1 MKEISKIKVN
11 LQNRSYPIYIGDD
24 LFTSFE
30 KLVEGFSNYS
40 KVVIVTDNHVKKSI
54 NEKIFLLKKI
64 CDKNVSSI
72 SLPPGEKSK
81 SFKYLEFLCEKI
93 LEKKI
98 DRKTLLV
105 CIGGGVI
112 GDLVGLTASVLLRG
126 IDFIQI
132 PTTLLSQVDSSVGGK
147 TAINSKFG
155 KNLIGTFY
163 QPKSVLI
170 SLNILKS
177 LPYRQIIC
185 GYAEILKYSLIRD
198 NNFFLWLKKNGH
210 KIISLEKTSLIYA
223 IKKSCEIKSQI
234 VSKDEKETGM
244 REILNFGHTFGH
256 AIESQTGFSKKILHG
271 EAVFLGMF
279 LAIKFSTFLSFGNE
293 KMIENYENHMK
304 DLKIPFRLLDYNLRF
319 TPKEFIKH
327 LRFDKKVKNNKLKF
341 ILLEQYGKTLSYILY
356 NEKLLVKFLETNLE

>member
-1 MKEISKIKVN
+1 M
-11 LQNRSYPIYIGDD
+11 
-24 LFTSFE
+24 
-30 KLVEGFSNYS
+30 
-40 KVVIVTDNHVKKSI
+40 
-54 NEKIFLLKKI
+54 
-64 CDKNVSSI
+64 
-72 SLPPGEKSK
+72 
-81 SFKYLEFLCEKI
+81 CEKI

-126 IDFIQI
+126 IDFVQI

-223 IKKSCEIKSQI
+223 IKKAVRLNLKI
-234 VSKDEKETGM
+234 VSKDEKETGI

-279 LAIKFSTFLSFGNE
+279 LAIKFSAFLSFGNE

-304 DLKIPFRLLDYNLRF
+304 DLKIPFRLLDYNLKF
-319 TPKEFIKH
+319 TPK
-327 LRFDKKVKNNKLKF
+327 N
-341 ILLEQYGKTLSYILY
+341 LLNI
-356 NEKLLVKFLETNLE
+356 

>member
-30 KLVEGFSNYS
+30 KLIEGFSNYS

-64 CDKNVSSI
+64 CDKNISSI

-126 IDFIQI
+126 VDFIQI

-177 LPYRQIIC
+177 LPYRQIIS

-279 LAIKFSTFLSFGNE
+279 LAIKFSTFLSLGNE

-341 ILLEQYGKTLSYILY
+341 ILLEQYGKTLSYVLY
-356 NEKLLVKFLETNLE
+356 NEKLLVKFLEKDLE

>member
-1 MKEISKIKVN
+1 MTKISKLKVN
-11 LQNRSYPIYIGDD
+11 LGNRSYPIYIGYD
-24 LFTSFE
+24 LFSSFE
-30 KLVEGFSNYS
+30 KHIEGFSNYS
-40 KVVIVTDNHVKKSI
+40 KLVIVTDNHVKKSI
-54 NEKIFLLKKI
+54 NEKILLFKKK
-64 CDKNVSSI
+64 CNKSVSII
-72 SLPPGEKSK
+72 SLPKGEQSK
-81 SFKYLEFLCEKI
+81 SFKCLEFLCEKI

-112 GDLVGLTASVLLRG
+112 GDLVGFTASILLRG

-170 SLNILKS
+170 SLNVLKS
-177 LPYRQIIC
+177 LPPREIAC

-198 NNFFLWLKKNGH
+198 SKFFFWLKKNGR
-210 KIISLEKTSLIYA
+210 KIISLEKSSLVYA
-223 IKKSCEIKSQI
+223 IKKSCDIKSQI
-234 VSKDEKETGM
+234 VSKDEKEIGI

-256 AIESQTGFSKKILHG
+256 AIESQTGFSKRILHG
-271 EAVFLGMF
+271 EAVFLGMY
-279 LAIKFSTFLSFGNE
+279 LAIKFSAFLSFGNE
-293 KMIENYENHMK
+293 KMIENFENHMK
-304 DLKIPFRLLDYNLRF
+304 DLKIPFRLSDYNLKF

-327 LRFDKKVKNNKLKF
+327 LRFDKKVKNSKLKF
-341 ILLEQYGKTLSYILY
+341 ILLEQYGKTISYILY
-356 NEKLLVKFLETNLE
+356 NEKLLVKFLEENLE

>member
-1 MKEISKIKVN
+1 MVKINEIKVN
-11 LQNRSYPIYIGDD
+11 LGNRSYPIYIGND
-24 LFTSFE
+24 LFSSFE

-40 KVVIVTDNHVKKSI
+40 GLVVVTDNQVKKLI
-54 NEKIFLLKKI
+54 NEKIFSLKKR
-64 CDKNVSSI
+64 CDKSVSI
-72 SLPPGEKSK
+72 ICLPPGENSK
-81 SFKYLEFLCEKI
+81 SFKYFEFLCEKI

-126 IDFIQI
+126 VDFVQM

-185 GYAEILKYSLIRD
+185 GYAEILKYSLISD

-210 KIISLEKTSLIYA
+210 KIITLEKTSLIHA
-223 IKKSCEIKSQI
+223 IKKSCEIKSKI
-234 VSKDEKETGM
+234 VSKDEKETGI

-279 LAIKFSTFLSFGNE
+279 LAIKFSAFLSFGNE
-293 KMIENYENHMK
+293 KMIENYEDHMK
-304 DLKIPFRLLDYNLRF
+304 DLKIPFRLSDYNLRF

-327 LRFDKKVKNNKLKF
+327 LRFDKKVKNSKLKF

-356 NEKLLVKFLETNLE
+356 NEKLLIKFLEKNLE

>member
-1 MKEISKIKVN
+1 MAKISKIKVN
-11 LQNRSYPIYIGDD
+11 LGNRSYPIFIGND
-24 LFTSFE
+24 LLSSFE
-30 KLVEGFSNYS
+30 KLIEGFSNYS
-40 KVVIVTDNHVKKSI
+40 QLLIVTDTNVKNSINKKIFSLKKSS
-54 NEKIFLLKKI
+54 NKKVSVIF
-64 CDKNVSSI
+64 
-72 SLPPGEKSK
+72 LPPGEKSK

-93 LEKKI
+93 LKKKI

-126 IDFIQI
+126 IDFVQV

-163 QPKSVLI
+163 QPKTVLI

-177 LPYRQIIC
+177 LPKRQILC

-210 KIISLEKTSLIYA
+210 KIISLEKKSLIYA
-223 IKKSCEIKSQI
+223 IKKSCQIKSDI
-234 VSKDEKETGM
+234 VSKDEREIGI

-256 AIESQTGFSKKILHG
+256 AIESQTNFSKKILHG

-304 DLKIPFRLLDYNLRF
+304 TLKISFRLSDYNLKF
-319 TPKEFIKH
+319 SPKEFIKH
-327 LRFDKKVKNNKLKF
+327 LKFDKKVKNSKLKF
-341 ILLEQYGKTLSYILY
+341 ILLKQYGKTYTYILN
-356 NEKLLVKFLETNLE
+356 NETLLVKFLEKYLE